1 MFKAK
6 AILNLIAI
14 FSVAVTAITLGSVA
28 AEGPTDTP
36 TNQPD
41 TPTNQPEKKVEVI
54 EKSPVRGQVRQN
66 ESSEAGTTVP
76 NKKPQ
81 KDKLD
86 KAETLQRILEKLETI
101 SRDPFAPSDVITR
114 EQLKKN
120 DRFVPVENS
129 AFIPLVELISYAEVN
144 RDGKMDSLACLRIE
158 DRLYFV
164 RVEDQI
170 TIRSSGKNVVILIET
185 IGNGH
190 VEIKVG
196 ELSETVIVR

>member
-1 MFKAK
+1 MSLVFICK
-6 AILNLIAI
+6 
-14 FSVAVTAITLGSVA
+14 
-28 AEGPTDTP
+28 
-36 TNQPD
+36 TNQPF
-41 TPTNQPEKKVEVI
+41 
-54 EKSPVRGQVRQN
+54 
-66 ESSEAGTTVP
+66 
-76 NKKPQ
+76 Q

-114 EQLKKN
+114 EQMKKN

-129 AFIPLVELISYAEVN
+129 TFFPLVELISYAEVN
-144 RDGKMDSLACLRIE
+144 RDGKMDSLAGLRID